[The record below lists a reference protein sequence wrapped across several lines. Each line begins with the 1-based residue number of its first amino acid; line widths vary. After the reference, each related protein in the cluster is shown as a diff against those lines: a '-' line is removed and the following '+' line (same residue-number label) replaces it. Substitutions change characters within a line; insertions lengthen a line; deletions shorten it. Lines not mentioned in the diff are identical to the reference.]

1 MHSGGKSI
9 TCLMA
14 GPLWNLQVLGRKW
27 KRMKCILFQFFRQP
41 SLTSGFELKQFRVDI
56 WDLLQP
62 NSFVL
67 GLSFLLHTLHGRGLV
82 AAVLLLE
89 GSMHPGVCERCRQ
102 QRSPVWAGFPCQGLK
117 RCFFLLCCFVS
128 RAFGTVYKGLDRAT
142 GGEVSANTPSTPG
155 SSPGLS
161 PPLGAVAA
169 ALGASRAFLPRL
181 LL

>member
-1 MHSGGKSI
+1 MHHLPDGRALVEPAGLRQEMEKDEMHSF
-9 TCLMA
+9 
-14 GPLWNLQVLGRKW
+14 PV
-27 KRMKCILFQFFRQP
+27 FRHP
-41 SLTSGFELKQFRVDI
+41 FLTLDFELKQLRVAF

-67 GLSFLLHTLHGRGLV
+67 GLSLLSHTWHGRGLV
-82 AAVLLLE
+82 AAALLLE
-89 GSMHPGVCERCRQ
+89 GSMPPGVCERCRQ
-102 QRSPVWAGFPCQGLK
+102 QRSPVWAGFHGQGLK
-117 RCFFLLCCFVS
+117 RCFFLLCCFAS

-142 GGEVSANTPSTPG
+142 GGEVGVNTPSTSG

-161 PPLGAVAA
+161 PLLGAVAA